1 MRNGEFRDGARSP
14 EIGLRPR
21 TSESGYTLLSLL
33 LAVAI
38 IGFGLAGAGEL
49 WSRAEQ
55 REREREL
62 LFAGNQIRS
71 AIAQY
76 YVRTPG
82 RVKRY
87 PRRLEDLLLDDR
99 YPNVTRHL
107 RRLYNDPMTG
117 QPAWGLVEAPGGG
130 IMGVYSL
137 SRAAPLKR
145 GGFDRENK
153 DFESAWRY
161 DQWRFVF
168 NPDALRPGWSE
179 RTTSA
184 R

>member
-1 MRNGEFRDGARSP
+1 MRNGESREG
-14 EIGLRPR
+14 
-21 TSESGYTLLSLL
+21 GYTLLSLL

-38 IGFGLAGAGEL
+38 IGLGLAGAGEL

-62 LFAGNQIRS
+62 LFAGSQIRG

-76 YVRTPG
+76 YFRTPG

-99 YPNVTRHL
+99 HPNITRHL

-117 QPAWGLVEAPGGG
+117 RPAWGLVEAPGGG

-137 SRAAPLKR
+137 SAKAPLKR
-145 GGFDRENK
+145 GGFAHENK
-153 DFESAWRY
+153 GFEAASRY
-161 DQWRFVF
+161 DEWRFVF
-168 NPDALRPGWSE
+168 NPDALRQGWSD